1 MSRTGVS
8 VKASNPLTLI
18 KGFSTETSSATVTPI
33 GFGLG
38 GNLVANILTA
48 FYSLLGVSVEQ
59 RLNLDLSLLKKTA
72 SFYSLL
78 GVSPSVHPRSSACA
92 P

>member
-38 GNLVANILTA
+38 GNLVANIPTA
-48 FYSLLGVSVEQ
+48 FYSLLGVS
-59 RLNLDLSLLKKTA
+59 RLSELMDMLRPIWL
-72 SFYSLL
+72 
-78 GVSPSVHPRSSACA
+78 
-92 P
+92 